1 LGAALD
7 NELIDALQKTKNNEM
22 SKEDFAENF
31 VNSEVW
37 AERFMKNDLSEYNV
51 SKTEV
56 KDLINSILKKYMQQ

>member
-1 LGAALD
+1 MGAALD